1 MAPIWEYASSCLFRD
16 RCHSESKAMTP
27 PNCSSEKYSRRS
39 RRAKSARFSGLVF
52 LPFPASLPKRRCPW
66 RKTPARSNTRQWG
79 NPCRSLCPARDSL
92 FQAGRQTAR
101 RNDWSGFYFS
111 FQPNCRK
118 SRRKQRVFFKIG
130 NHTENILIRQN
141 NLSNF
146 NLSIKLSN
154 DKNLF
159 KNSSLNYLYT
169 KYKFWRSKIFVCC
182 QTIIS
187 YRYPI

>member
-1 MAPIWEYASSCLFRD
+1 
-16 RCHSESKAMTP
+16 MTP
-27 PNCSSEKYSRRS
+27 PNCSSEKYSAAS
-39 RRAKSARFSGLVF
+39 ASKKRAFFRFSCLF
-52 LPFPASLPKRRCPW
+52 
-66 RKTPARSNTRQWG
+66 QH
-79 NPCRSLCPARDSL
+79 PCRNVDARDGKPL
-92 FQAGRQTAR
+92 PAQIRVNGETRAAAYVQHVTAFFKQGGKLHDATIDR
-101 RNDWSGFYFS
+101 AFISRFS
-111 FQPNCRK
+111 PTVANRVV
-118 SRRKQRVFFKIG
+118 SSSVFFKIG